1 MPARRKH
8 ITRDMLIAAK
18 EKGWHISLTAA
29 HYGMHRSTISA
40 ACERFNVVLPLHP
53 FSAQRVSP
61 RSKVWV
67 DMIDNG
73 KKPKVKLSASPA
85 AIERALRKKAEEKRL
100 RIFG

>member
-1 MPARRKH
+1 MRLGPKRV
-8 ITRDMLIAAK
+8 TRDMLIAAK

-61 RSKVWV
+61 RSKIWV

-100 RIFG
+100 QALG

>member
-8 ITRDMLIAAK
+8 ITRDMPIAAK

-100 RIFG
+100 QALG

>member
-40 ACERFNVVLPLHP
+40 ACERFNIVLPLHP

-67 DMIDNG
+67 DMIDSE
-73 KKPKVKLSASPA
+73 KRPKVKLSASPA

-100 RIFG
+100 QALG